1 MVNASSTSKEN
12 NQQDAYWF
20 TFLPLIHKISYFFCS
35 KRLNKNI
42 HTNMQIQIY
51 IKTINILMKIFRLL
65 PLSIQVNYTYGPK
78 NSLTVFTFAFNH
90 NFHLNQ
96 LSLQTITAPYSG
108 VSYWYSY
115 LGSYLRRSKI
125 EWGNFWNNFVGKEWL

>member
-1 MVNASSTSKEN
+1 MATPFINSSK
-12 NQQDAYWF
+12 
-20 TFLPLIHKISYFFCS
+20 L
-35 KRLNKNI
+35 
-42 HTNMQIQIY
+42 
-51 IKTINILMKIFRLL
+51 
-65 PLSIQVNYTYGPK
+65 YTYGPK
-78 NSLTVFTFAFNH
+78 NALTVFTFAFNH

-125 EWGNFWNNFVGKEWL
+125 EWGNFWNNFVGKEWLYKCHNLPACFTSHMRISKLNWVLVIRITNFNHRVISMFAIWGVLVIRML